1 MYNTDLPARA
11 ELPSTGQLL
20 RSTAVA
26 ALIAGGLLVTTV
38 LPAEYGIDPTGV
50 GRALGLARMG
60 EIKRSLATGASVGE
74 TPTAQAVSPATVAS
88 AAPGHEHGDGHAH
101 AIAEPTA
108 AASPSEP
115 PATEVVAARQ
125 NTVTVKLKPGEAAE
139 IKLAMRKDRNVRY
152 EWSAAG
158 GPVNFDT
165 HGDPVSAPKGFYHGY
180 GKGRNASG
188 DVGTLQ
194 AAFDGKHG
202 WYWRNRSGAE
212 VTITLKT
219 SGDYEQI
226 ERVL

>member
-165 HGDPVSAPKGFYHGY
+165 HGDPSAHRRVFITATAK
-180 GKGRNASG
+180 
-188 DVGTLQ
+188 VETQ
-194 AAFDGKHG
+194 AA
-202 WYWRNRSGAE
+202 
-212 VTITLKT
+212 T
-219 SGDYEQI
+219 SGRCRPPLTASTAGTGATG
-226 ERVL
+226 RVPR